1 MATAG
6 TRWGAPLAVA
16 AALVL
21 LAAGVHRLFALRFES
36 GDILPPYSSFR
47 ADPLGTRVLFETLDG
62 HPGWSAG
69 RIVTPADE
77 SGVSGPGTLFVV
89 DFAPRGFRH
98 IAPATFD
105 WLSGFAR
112 AGGRIVVT
120 LPSIQGRDSG
130 MERLERERERRARE
144 RERARRP
151 GEKAGTNRADRAAQR
166 RPFWY
171 PEQDREEEEKPDG
184 DARKRSSLVSLCD
197 RWGFEVAFST
207 QEVSVATAAADAP
220 PASTPP
226 ADAIPWHSSAYFEP
240 KAPVWRTAWAR
251 DGKPVVIER
260 PWLGG
265 SIVLAS
271 DSYPLSNEAIL
282 RHRHA
287 GFLAWLAGAGP
298 AVWFD
303 EYHFGIQE
311 QPGLL
316 AFARRFRLGG
326 ILAAL
331 LLLAG
336 LFIWRNASSLLPP
349 SDDAGD
355 DARPRPDGFESRD
368 GFVNLLRR
376 HVPPSTLGAVCLRE
390 WKRTIPA
397 GDVRLTRRAAALEA
411 ALRDAGD
418 TARHPVAL
426 YRKLQSLL
434 DDRRK
439 ETP

>member
-1 MATAG
+1 MATAR
-6 TRWGAPLAVA
+6 TRWAAPLAAA

-47 ADPLGTRVLFETLDG
+47 ADPLGTRVLFEALDSQ
-62 HPGWSAG
+62 PGWSAG
-69 RIVTPADE
+69 RVVTPADE
-77 SGVSGPGTLFVV
+77 SGISGPGTLFVV

-130 MERLERERERRARE
+130 VERREQERERRARE

-151 GEKAGTNRADRAAQR
+151 GGKAGTNRTDRATQR

-171 PEQDREEEEKPDG
+171 PEEDRDEEKKPG
-184 DARKRSSLVSLCD
+184 TEAGKAPTLVSLCD

-207 QEVSVATAAADAP
+207 QDVAVATATVDVPPVPLP
-220 PASTPP
+220 PAN
-226 ADAIPWHSSAYFEP
+226 AIPWHSSAYFEP
-240 KAPVWRTAWAR
+240 KAPVWRPVWTR

-260 PWLGG
+260 AWLGG
-265 SIVLAS
+265 SIVLVS
-271 DSYPLSNEAIL
+271 DSYPLSNEAVL

-298 AVWFD
+298 AAWFD

-316 AFARRFRLGG
+316 TFARRFRLGG

-336 LFIWRNASSLLPP
+336 LFVWRNASSLLPP

-376 HVPPSTLGAVCLRE
+376 HVPPSALGAVCLRE

-397 GDVRLTRRAAALEA
+397 GDTRLARRAAAMEA

-418 TARHPVAL
+418 TARRPAAL
-426 YRKLQSLL
+426 YRKLQTLL
-434 DDRRK
+434 DDRTK